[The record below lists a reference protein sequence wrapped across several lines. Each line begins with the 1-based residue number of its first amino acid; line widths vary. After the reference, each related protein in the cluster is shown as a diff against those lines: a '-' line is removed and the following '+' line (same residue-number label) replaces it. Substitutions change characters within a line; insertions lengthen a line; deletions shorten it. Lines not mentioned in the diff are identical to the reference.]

1 MSMILFKILAILL
14 GLLKLLLNYSLRICK
29 HVYCLNKRVDVH
41 DFKINFNI
49 TLK

>member
-1 MSMILFKILAILL
+1 MSMILFEILTDLL
-14 GLLKLLLNYSLRICK
+14 GLLKLLLNYSLRICE
-29 HVYCLNKRVDVH
+29 HVYCLNKGVDVH